1 MLGFL
6 KRKENS
12 NINIEYDLQRKLVR
26 EYEYRYYVLPTY
38 NTQTYQL
45 LAREHAR
52 ELQSPFV
59 RNLDIMSQ

>member
-1 MLGFL
+1 MNC
-6 KRKENS
+6 KENS
-12 NINIEYDLQRKLVR
+12 VSNIEFAYH
-26 EYEYRYYVLPTY
+26 YYASPTN